1 MFTVI
6 ELSAS
11 STQGIANQTKAITG
25 PGFAIETGGMS
36 LEVSGRP
43 RLLDGMDSVE
53 FDPAR
58 FITLFAQTGI
68 AAFDH
73 LDGQF
78 AIALF
83 DGTSRTAYLARDPF
97 GTVPL
102 YRARTRTLLAYAV
115 SMADLLQLEGVAR
128 DYDGSAIA
136 YFLREG
142 WAPPFTSF
150 LKTVRPVRPGY
161 LEIVTPEAHKIHR
174 LHPRPGD
181 YPLPV
186 QASSPGVLLSRI
198 RKAVRDSGPTSGLR
212 IGVTLSGGIDS
223 AAITALLREAYPGE
237 RLDTFTVGYG
247 PDDPEI
253 RGARAT
259 AAHFGTSHHELFVG
273 PSDVRD
279 HVEETVAILG
289 NPGGYDEL
297 PCLSALWSL
306 AARHVDVLYSGN
318 VSDAIFAGMSTHRRL
333 WRQRTVE
340 RYLRPLGI
348 KQAVDQG
355 VHHKAQPGSEPCSVV
370 GHDNA
375 SGGFRHWLGH
385 TSTLF
390 DALKSDLDTWD
401 ERTGAQTLLARH
413 HGIELR
419 APFAH
424 KQLIEFALQ
433 MRDADKVNMLGVK
446 RLFRRS
452 LRSIVPASIRYR
464 RKGIQHL
471 RYDAEM
477 QTVVLEL
484 LEHYLPA
491 RTLRSRGL
499 LDPSSADRIKADVR
513 SGLTPTNFRYAW
525 NAILFEIWCRTFID
539 SVGAPAGR
547 ADPLAVAGG

>member
-1 MFTVI
+1 MFSII
-6 ELSAS
+6 ELDASAPD
-11 STQGIANQTKAITG
+11 IARRAKVVTG
-25 PGFAIETGGMS
+25 PGLVFETGGMS

-43 RLLDGMDSVE
+43 RLLDGAGSVE
-53 FDPAR
+53 FDPAG
-58 FITLFAQTGI
+58 FLALFAKTGV
-68 AAFDH
+68 AAFDQ

-78 AIALF
+78 AIVLF
-83 DGTSRTAYLARDPF
+83 DSAARTAYLARDPF
-97 GTVPL
+97 GTIPL
-102 YRARTRTLLAYAV
+102 YSARAENRLAYSV
-115 SMADLLQLEGVAR
+115 SMADLLQLEGTTV

-150 LKTVRPVRPGY
+150 LKAVRPVRPGY

-198 RKAVRDSGPTSGLR
+198 RKAVRDSGPIDGMR

-259 AAHFGTSHHELFVG
+259 AAHFATSHHELFVG
-273 PSDVRD
+273 PQEVRD

-297 PCLSALWSL
+297 PCLSALWKL

-333 WRQRTVE
+333 WRHRTAE

-348 KQAVDQG
+348 RKGIDQG
-355 VHHKAQPGSEPCSVV
+355 IHHKAQPGSVPCSVI

-375 SGGFRHWLGH
+375 SSRFQHWLGH
-385 TSTLF
+385 ASTLF

-433 MRDADKVNMLGVK
+433 MRDADKVNILGVK

-477 QTVVLEL
+477 RTMVLEL

-491 RTLRSRGL
+491 KTLRSRGL
-499 LDPSSADRIKADVR
+499 LDPASAGRITADVR

-525 NAILFEIWCRTFID
+525 NAVLFEIWCRTFID
-539 SVGAPAGR
+539 GVLAPTRR
-547 ADPLAVAGG
+547 ADPLAVAGE